1 MKIPVGRVNE
11 VLKQAK
17 RQDLEQLKAVWG
29 ELLGRLKAYNKVA
42 FAVLLENSEPVAAS
56 DDTYVLAFQY
66 EIHCKMAS
74 ENREAMDTVEQALF
88 ELLSKRLNMIAIPKS
103 EWGKIRED
111 FYNVKVEVLKK
122 AQRKRRSSYRRGRKI
137 SRARTH

>member
-1 MKIPVGRVNE
+1 MGRII
-11 VLKQAK
+11 
-17 RQDLEQLKAVWG
+17 
-29 ELLGRLKAYNKVA
+29 GRLKSHNKVA

-74 ENREAMDTVEQALF
+74 ENREAMDTLEQTLF

-111 FYNVKVEVLKK
+111 FL
-122 AQRKRRSSYRRGRKI
+122 QREGGDSEERPRTKRRSSYRRGCKI
-137 SRARTH
+137 SRQEFIEIKE

>member
-29 ELLGRLKAYNKVA
+29 ELLGRLKSYNKVA

-103 EWGKIRED
+103 EWG
-111 FYNVKVEVLKK
+111 
-122 AQRKRRSSYRRGRKI
+122 
-137 SRARTH
+137 